1 MISIARALWRSM
13 SGTVQWRL
21 LWLLDAKFSVG
32 VSAVV
37 IGPDGGILLLRH
49 TFRRTDGWSLP
60 SGWMQS
66 GERIGD
72 AIAREI
78 LEETG
83 LAVEPVTIF
92 RVESGLRLRIGFFLL
107 CRTTAS
113 RAAIQVDGKEVQQAD
128 FFSPDAL
135 PDSVPATHRAAIAE
149 ALALLQREPPAIL

>member
-1 MISIARALWRSM
+1 
-13 SGTVQWRL
+13 
-21 LWLLDAKFSVG
+21 
-32 VSAVV
+32 
-37 IGPDGGILLLRH
+37 
-49 TFRRTDGWSLP
+49 
-60 SGWMQS
+60 
-66 GERIGD
+66 
-72 AIAREI
+72 
-78 LEETG
+78 
-83 LAVEPVTIF
+83 VTIF